1 MIAYIDQCFL
11 GKPGDPWASD
21 RHTQQKENQMATIHV
36 HQTTSLTPEQYV
48 AALTDFGPGRS
59 KLFDN
64 SADDISRY
72 ILAAC
77 GLR

>member
-1 MIAYIDQCFL
+1 M
-11 GKPGDPWASD
+11 
-21 RHTQQKENQMATIHV
+21 TQQKENQMATIHV